1 MAGFIAPY
9 SKSFAERLERIKE
22 IRQERDSSAAVVEG
36 RHRGQP
42 LVFSRE
48 QRGSNKD
55 LDISRFGQLLPGA
68 SATAERALLSRSTTD
83 TILASLSAKIA
94 GDVTKEPVWQR
105 LCTPRRG
112 SIAPPREAPKRSQ
125 RFWLPNGRAGTQ
137 THYYEEMADVRSR
150 SPHKRN
156 NRSGSKK
163 LAVTRRF
170 KVAERRRSSC
180 GVRPIAVSPPHSPS
194 KSPSQSQTQTP
205 RLASPRASTPV
216 SRSSSSQSQPRE
228 AAKLLMIPVCIQ
240 YERPMRSVH
249 AIVAC
254 RPASSRGDLL
264 ECLASQLHVS
274 CPGMVGSKALR
285 EARSADQRH
294 KPVPSSSS
302 TVGASEAQLQP
313 PLVIASDV
321 VLYGACGYSQQPEGR
336 YSLRDKTVPEYP
348 FSARSKGGL
357 GVDGCSKIVVH
368 VKAEL
373 GPAAPVAAV
382 RPSEPSRSNIT

>member
-1 MAGFIAPY
+1 MFG
-9 SKSFAERLERIKE
+9 
-22 IRQERDSSAAVVEG
+22 
-36 RHRGQP
+36 
-42 LVFSRE
+42 RE

-105 LCTPRRG
+105 LFTPRRG
-112 SIAPPREAPKRSQ
+112 GIAPPRETKTKRPQ

-137 THYYEEMADVRSR
+137 TQYYEEMADVRSR
-150 SPHKRN
+150 SPHKRH

-170 KVAERRRSSC
+170 KEAERRRSSC
-180 GVRPIAVSPPHSPS
+180 GVGPIAASPPHSPS
-194 KSPSQSQTQTP
+194 KSPSQSQTLTP
-205 RLASPRASTPV
+205 RLASPRASPPV
-216 SRSSSSQSQPRE
+216 SRSSSSQPCE

-240 YERPMRSVH
+240 YERPLRSVH

-254 RPASSRGDLL
+254 RPSSSRGALL
-264 ECLASQLHVS
+264 ECLASQLHIS

-285 EARSADQRH
+285 EARSAAQ
-294 KPVPSSSS
+294 
-302 TVGASEAQLQP
+302 ASDAHQQP
-313 PLVIASDV
+313 PLVIAKDV
-321 VLYGACGYSQQPEGR
+321 VLYGGCGYSQQQEGR
-336 YSLRDKTVPEYP
+336 YSLLENTVPEFP
-348 FSARSKGGL
+348 FTARTKGGL
-357 GVDGCSKIVVH
+357 GVDGCSKIIVQVNG
-368 VKAEL
+368 

-382 RPSEPSRSNIT
+382 RPSD